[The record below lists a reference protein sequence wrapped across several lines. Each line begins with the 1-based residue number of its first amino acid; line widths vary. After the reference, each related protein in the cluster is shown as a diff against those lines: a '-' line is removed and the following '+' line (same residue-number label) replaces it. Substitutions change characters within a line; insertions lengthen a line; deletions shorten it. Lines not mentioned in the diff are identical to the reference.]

1 MFASAREHPPRRI
14 IREKVRKSRGI
25 LSVFPSGLC
34 FQGDVPT
41 TRCSMTEHLTPDLY
55 TVILPALC
63 WSRRQPDFYAVTQ
76 DVSREGISFRSAA
89 EPALDEQIT
98 CSIRYIGQVDARVV
112 RTDDRLFLVRLKAS
126 RQRAAEV
133 ARTLLALSR
142 EQERTLQ
149 PARAHPRISP
159 DRKDVL
165 VTLEDGRVLPGRL
178 INVSASGAALA
189 LDHTLSA
196 GASITIGSTAAQVV
210 RIFRDGI
217 GAAFAFPF
225 DPGQVH
231 AGIRL

>member
-1 MFASAREHPPRRI
+1 
-14 IREKVRKSRGI
+14 
-25 LSVFPSGLC
+25 
-34 FQGDVPT
+34 
-41 TRCSMTEHLTPDLY
+41 MTEHLTPDLH

-76 DVSREGISFRSAA
+76 DVSREGINFRSAV
-89 EPALDEQIT
+89 EPAVDEQIT

-112 RTDDRLFLVRLKAS
+112 RADDRLFLVRLKAS
-126 RQRAAEV
+126 RPRAAEV

-142 EQERTLQ
+142 EQERALL
-149 PARAHPRISP
+149 PARMHPRISP

-225 DPGQVH
+225 DQGQVH